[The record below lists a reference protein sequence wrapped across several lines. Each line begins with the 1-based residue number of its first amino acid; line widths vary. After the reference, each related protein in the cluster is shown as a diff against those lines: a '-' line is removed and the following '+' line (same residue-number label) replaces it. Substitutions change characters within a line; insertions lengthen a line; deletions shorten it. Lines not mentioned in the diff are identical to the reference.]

1 MHIADE
7 TPDVDPK
14 QARQLALSWLAR
26 REHSRKELY
35 IKLQRKGCG
44 EPVAEQ
50 VLDQLERERLLSDD
64 RFIESLMQ
72 VRRRRGYGPL
82 RIRQELQEKG
92 VAPEAI
98 ERWLDVGSRDW
109 IEDLKRVRHKK
120 FGGILPKGY
129 AERATQARFLQYR
142 GFTFEQIQQVLNTRE
157 VD

>member
-1 MHIADE
+1 MNDAEATTEIDL
-7 TPDVDPK
+7 K
-14 QARQLALSWLAR
+14 QARKLALNWLGR
-26 REHSRKELY
+26 REHSRNELY
-35 IKLQRKGCG
+35 TKLQHKGC
-44 EPVAEQ
+44 EDSVAEQ

-72 VRRRRGYGPL
+72 ARRRRGYGPL

-120 FGGILPKGY
+120 FGGRLPRGY

-157 VD
+157 VE

>member
-14 QARQLALSWLAR
+14 QARQLALKWLAR
-26 REHSRKELY
+26 REHSRNELY

-72 VRRRRGYGPL
+72 ARRRRGYGPL

-98 ERWLDVGSRDW
+98 ERWLDIGSRDW
-109 IEDLKRVRHKK
+109 IEDLKRVRRKK
-120 FGGILPKGY
+120 FGGRLPKGY